1 MGKNKFRRC
10 IKTIVLTIIAILIIL
25 LLTAVLFKLI
35 LDFGSYFSENYGDS
49 KKGYSTLGV
58 NDIIIYT
65 VYVVQL
71 VVTSILSIMVYRL
84 SKTNEERVI
93 NNENIEKKSA
103 LKHIKNEINY
113 NKSILEVLLIKN
125 IEMNKVNKYLFK
137 TQAWDTYSIVL
148 VELLESR
155 DYNAILSYYSTVQL
169 YSVKELQGEVINTIK
184 DIDEILEILKK
195 AINKLG

>member
-155 DYNAILSYYSTVQL
+155 DYNAILSYYSIVQL
-169 YSVKELQGEVINTIK
+169 YSVKELQGDVINTIK